1 MKLFGDTGKHL
12 HENQER
18 KPKQPRSLDLRAIF
32 HAPVWK
38 KLRAPAI
45 VLGCIVLLVL
55 LVVLIYSIWE
65 KPPETRQNKP
75 NVQPT
80 VAPAVTEPPKETAKP
95 VVVPVETVS
104 PAAAT
109 PDPTTQ
115 PTETPAKTGRKDNCY
130 TFVILV
136 YDQIYAN
143 TDAIMV
149 GRFDTDAGTLDMVNI
164 PRDTLVNVEW
174 GVKRLNTVLPSEEN
188 NIDRF
193 LEHLGNIVGFTAD
206 CYVVANLK
214 AVEKLV
220 DCFHGVYYNV
230 PRDMDYDDPM
240 QDLHIHIQKGY
251 QLLDGENAVKVMR
264 YRMGNDNSGY
274 LNGDLGRIAT
284 QQDLLMTMAAQF
296 LKLGNI
302 PNLDDAIKI
311 LQDNMKTNL
320 DASNIA
326 YFAREFLSMDKENI
340 TFHTTPER
348 IISVRGGSYMEIEID
363 EWVEIVNEY
372 LNPFYQ
378 EITADNL
385 NILQYMGAEGAVST
399 TGEVIPLSSFLDY
412 NQYVREMERANSN

>member
-18 KPKQPRSLDLRAIF
+18 KPKQPRSLDLGALS
-32 HAPVWK
+32 HAPIWK
-38 KLRAPAI
+38 KLRVPAI
-45 VLGCIVLLVL
+45 VLGCIILLVL

-65 KPPETRQNKP
+65 KPPETRQDKP

-80 VAPAVTEPPKETAKP
+80 VAPAVTEPTKETAKP

-206 CYVVANLK
+206 CYIVANLK
-214 AVEKLV
+214 AWIT
-220 DCFHGVYYNV
+220 
-230 PRDMDYDDPM
+230 M
-240 QDLHIHIQKGY
+240 IQC
-251 QLLDGENAVKVMR
+251 
-264 YRMGNDNSGY
+264 
-274 LNGDLGRIAT
+274 RICTSISRRAISFST
-284 QQDLLMTMAAQF
+284 AKTRSRSCVTAW
-296 LKLGNI
+296 GTTI
-302 PNLDDAIKI
+302 P
-311 LQDNMKTNL
+311 
-320 DASNIA
+320 
-326 YFAREFLSMDKENI
+326 
-340 TFHTTPER
+340 
-348 IISVRGGSYMEIEID
+348 
-363 EWVEIVNEY
+363 
-372 LNPFYQ
+372 
-378 EITADNL
+378 
-385 NILQYMGAEGAVST
+385 
-399 TGEVIPLSSFLDY
+399 VI
-412 NQYVREMERANSN
+412 